1 VATSITSDGHIS
13 YASFPIEKVE
23 STPDGDLMVWGKASD
38 GSVDSDEQIVD
49 PDWAAKGL
57 AEWLA
62 TGPNL
67 RVQHQPQRDPAGV
80 GLTVERD
87 GDAHWLKALVVEPVA
102 KKLVQAG
109 ALRAYSVGIARPT
122 IIRDSVAR
130 GGRITDGTLVEVSLV
145 DRPANKACQFQLVK
159 ADKYGHAQ
167 FTGKVFGADD
177 VLTKSADDVTIT
189 LPQDVQVSF
198 SPLDMAK
205 ILARRNGANKDVTT
219 TYHGGVPGGSVP
231 KADDEEEIEKDA
243 VRYDGGVPMGS
254 KADDEGH
261 DMCKCMAC
269 KDAGIRKGKLSTEAR
284 NKLPDSDFVFPEDRR
299 YPIHDKNHAR
309 NALARVAQHGT
320 PEEKAKV
327 RAAVHRRY
335 PGIGQEKPSKKKA
348 AKAAASVAQEALADM
363 TKKGELVKKVKVA
376 CMSCGAMQNKAHGYC
391 SECGTKMD
399 SAMPVEKNHDFMCL
413 KCGYKLDKGERH
425 CPGCGS
431 ENPGYNPMA
440 DLKIPANKMLL
451 TKAAGEDRVPVTK
464 AKKKGKG
471 KPFGGNQAPPF
482 GKDKDGDD
490 GKTEKA
496 KKKKGKVPPVM
507 ASEEA
512 AEKGGFGHTAS
523 PGEGVT
529 GEHTQSV
536 PRHREPDG
544 AEVEMFERD
553 SGLPTNGDSNK
564 GLGGKTTTP
573 PAGRADMH
581 GTPVNGRGKRKKK
594 SKPSMPTPPGAHGAQ
609 GAPGS
614 SMGPSD
620 EEFDRMAGKSA
631 DPEVAVTMRLKSL
644 GVDAGMGF
652 LHDLTCPA
660 YKYDDVMKAY
670 PTGLERFSADE
681 WQAKALSA
689 AASAPLAE
697 AQAASQLG
705 QHAFTI
711 KSADVNDLHDV
722 KNDINKAFRD
732 ANPGPSSFP
741 TPGHISAQQFQRPH
755 ITTGLAAYS
764 HQYDGPNSG
773 HVPSEGGIA
782 ASGFTRGNI
791 GGTASQSPA
800 QKGENTTPYPS
811 ETGSPVNLNYS
822 SVHKQN
828 LMQAFKAMHDHF
840 DRIMPSGVCPMNAP
854 ADGPA
859 AHPLHSAEKGAP
871 EPALAKKVSA
881 DGMTKKARKKMNK
894 KLVRAV
900 MKGKMP
906 LDEARI
912 KMGKKP
918 KKSPEPL
925 NPSKSAQPDVTKAT
939 TGDADRFT
947 VVMKSEFAAAL
958 RKAEKKNAGKIRA
971 LTRAVNAMAG
981 QPDPATQ
988 AFKGMALNPVRKNAS
1003 PAGVASIAENA
1014 ERTQM
1019 MILRELESEARN
1031 SPYPER
1037 REAAW
1042 NAVLKMKG
1050 LSDLG

>member
-1 VATSITSDGHIS
+1 VADVLTADGELT

-23 STPDGDLMVWGKASD
+23 ETADGNVLVWGKATD
-38 GSVDSDEQIVD
+38 DSVDSDDQIVD
-49 PDWAAKGL
+49 PEFAAK
-57 AEWLA
+57 AIDDWMA
-62 TGPNL
+62 TGPNV

-80 GLTVERD
+80 GISVERD
-87 GDAHWLKALVVEPVA
+87 GNSHWVKSKIIEPVA
-102 KKLVQAG
+102 KQLVLGG

-122 IIRDSVAR
+122 IQRDVRAR
-130 GGRITDGTLVEVSLV
+130 GGRITDGQIVEISLV
-145 DRPANKACQFQLVK
+145 DRPANKNCGIQLVK
-159 ADKYGHAQ
+159 AAKNGTPM

-205 ILARRNGANKDVTT
+205 ILARRNGASKDVTT

-231 KADDEEEIEKDA
+231 KADDEEEVEKD
-243 VRYDGGVPMGS
+243 VTTRYEGGVPAGS
-254 KADDEGH
+254 KADGEGH
-261 DMCKCMAC
+261 DMCKCLAC
-269 KDAGIRKGKLSTEAR
+269 KSAGITKRKLTTEAR
-284 NKLPDSDFVFPEDRR
+284 SALPDSDFVFPEERR

-309 NALARVAQHGT
+309 NALARVSQHGT

-335 PGIGQEKPSKKKA
+335 PDIGQEKKPSKKKA
-348 AKAAASVAQEALADM
+348 AKAAASVAQEALADL
-363 TKKGELVKKVKVA
+363 TKKSLEKKDKAA
-376 CMSCGAMQNKAHGYC
+376 CMACGAMQNKAHGYC

-413 KCGYKLDKGERH
+413 KCGYKLDKGEKH

-451 TKAAGEDRVPVTK
+451 MKAAGEDRVPVTK
-464 AKKKGKG
+464 AKKNGKG
-471 KPFGGNQAPPF
+471 KQPFGGKQAPPF
-482 GKDKDGDD
+482 GKDKDDD
-490 GKTEKA
+490 GGSAEKG

-512 AEKGGFGHTAS
+512 AEKGGFGHTPS

-544 AEVEMFERD
+544 PAVEAFEHD
-553 SGLPTNGDSNK
+553 SGLPTNGDASK
-564 GLGGKTTTP
+564 CDTTAP
-573 PAGRADMH
+573 SGIAADMH
-581 GTPVNGRGKRKKK
+581 AMPAASGRGKRKKK

-614 SMGPSD
+614 SMGPPD

-631 DPEVAVTMRLKSL
+631 DPEIAVTMRLKSL

-660 YKYDDVMKAY
+660 YKYEDVMKAY

-722 KNDINKAFRD
+722 KNDIHKAFRD

-800 QKGENTTPYPS
+800 QKGAPYPS

-854 ADGPA
+854 ASGPA
-859 AHPLHSAEKGAP
+859 AHTFDPAEKGAP
-871 EPALAKKVSA
+871 EPAVAKKVSA
-881 DGMTKKARKKMNK
+881 DGMTKKARKRRDK

-925 NPSKSAQPDVTKAT
+925 NPSKSAEPDVTKAT
-939 TGDADRFT
+939 TGDPDRFT
-947 VVMKSEFAAAL
+947 VVMKSELAAAL
-958 RKAEKKNAGKIRA
+958 RRAEKKNARKLKV
-971 LTRAVNAMAG
+971 LTRAVNSMAG

-988 AFKGMALNPVRKNAS
+988 AFKGMALNPVRTKAAS